1 METEIQHAINSIVQK
16 NIGEPIEEK
25 DFFDSA
31 QKNEL

>member
-1 METEIQHAINSIVQK
+1 METEIQHAIK

-31 QKNEL
+31 QENEL